1 MQGIVDC
8 FRHTIFSF
16 AESGTH
22 DCYSTIFQD
31 GFHIGKVKI
40 DCTPHGNNLGNA
52 LGSNGKSIIGFAEG
66 VHKSK
71 VGVYFAQAFVVD
83 NQQGINMLGDTLY
96 AVQCLDNFLF
106 SFEDKGDGDDADSQ
120 NIHFL
125 RNAGDDRGGSG
136 SGSSSHS
143 GGDKYHFGTVVQQRF
158 DFFATLFGG
167 FSGTF
172 GTVSGTQS
180 LGNRTP
186 QLQFYGDGRLF
197 QRLVVRVTQN
207 ERYVVYAFPVHVVYS
222 VTTTTTYTNHFD
234 DLR

>member
-1 MQGIVDC
+1 
-8 FRHTIFSF
+8 
-16 AESGTH
+16 
-22 DCYSTIFQD
+22 
-31 GFHIGKVKI
+31 
-40 DCTPHGNNLGNA
+40 
-52 LGSNGKSIIGFAEG
+52 
-66 VHKSK
+66 
-71 VGVYFAQAFVVD
+71 
-83 NQQGINMLGDTLY
+83 MLGDTFH
-96 AVQCLDNFLF
+96 AIQRLDNFLF
-106 SFEDKGDGDDADSQ
+106 TFEDKRYGDDTDGE
-120 NIHFL
+120 NVHL
-125 RNAGDDRGGSG
+125 LGYAGND
-136 SGSSSHS
+136 GSSSRTCSATHS

-207 ERYVVYAFPVHVVYS
+207 ERYVVYAFPVHVVHGI
-222 VTTTTTYTNHFD
+222 TTTTTYTNHFN

>member
-106 SFEDKGDGDDADSQ
+106 SFEDKGDGDDTDSQ

-125 RNAGDDRGGSG
+125 RNAGDDRCSSC

-143 GGDKYHFGTVVQQRF
+143 GGDEYHLGAVVQLVSDIFYTFFGGVACPFGTVAGSEPLR
-158 DFFATLFGG
+158 DATA
-167 FSGTF
+167 
-172 GTVSGTQS
+172 
-180 LGNRTP
+180 
-186 QLQFYGDGRLF
+186 QLQFHRDR
-197 QRLVVRVTQN
+197 
-207 ERYVVYAFPVHVVYS
+207 
-222 VTTTTTYTNHFD
+222 
-234 DLR
+234 

>member
-40 DCTPHGNNLGNA
+40 DCTPHGNNLGKC
-52 LGSNGKSIIGFAEG
+52 LGCDGKSIIGFAEG

-106 SFEDKGDGDDADSQ
+106 SFEDKGMVTIPTVRISISFAMRAMTGAAPVPVPPPIPAVMNTILVPSFSW
-120 NIHFL
+120 FL
-125 RNAGDDRGGSG
+125 I
-136 SGSSSHS
+136 SSILSS
-143 GGDKYHFGTVVQQRF
+143 AASRARSGTVTSSQ
-158 DFFATLFGG
+158 TL
-167 FSGTF
+167 
-172 GTVSGTQS
+172 
-180 LGNRTP
+180 P
-186 QLQFYGDGRLF
+186 
-197 QRLVVRVTQN
+197 
-207 ERYVVYAFPVHVVYS
+207 
-222 VTTTTTYTNHFD
+222 
-234 DLR
+234 